1 MYEPFF
7 GLREAPFSLNP
18 DPSFLWLSETHRE
31 GLAALSY
38 GLATCSGFILLTG
51 GVGTGKTTL
60 LRAALARVP
69 AHFETALIT
78 NTAGL
83 SDFELLK
90 LTAAEFGIGEPLRDR
105 ADCIVA
111 LKSFLLDRA
120 RAGMRSILIIDE
132 AQNLGLGTLEQV
144 RLLSNLETDQEKLIQ
159 IVLSGQPE
167 LRRRLSDPELQPLVQ
182 RIVIEH
188 HIEPLR
194 PDEVRSYLEHRIG
207 VAGGRCDDVFE
218 PGSEPTFFAFSV
230 GCPRLISVL
239 ADRALLL
246 AYSRGV
252 RPVPVDLVET
262 KAKELDAARTD
273 DLWEADIWGS

>member
-1 MYEPFF
+1 MYESFF

-18 DPSFLWLSETHRE
+18 DPRFLWLSETHRE

-38 GLATCSGFILLTG
+38 GLAAGSGFILLTG
-51 GVGTGKTTL
+51 GIGVGKTTL

-83 SDFELLK
+83 SDFDLLK
-90 LTAAEFGIGEPLRDR
+90 LSAAEFGIREPLRDR

-120 RAGMRSILIIDE
+120 RAGMRAILIVDE
-132 AQNLGLGTLEQV
+132 AQNLGPATLEQV
-144 RLLSNLETDQEKLIQ
+144 RLLSNLETEQEKLVQ

-167 LRRRLSDPELQPLVQ
+167 LRRRLTEPELQPLAQ

-188 HIEPLR
+188 HVEPLH
-194 PDEVRSYLEHRIG
+194 PDEMRCYLEYRIG
-207 VAGGRCDDVFE
+207 VAGGHYGDVFE
-218 PGSEPTFFAFSV
+218 PGGEPTFFAFSV

-252 RPVPVDLVET
+252 RPVPVDIVET
-262 KAKELDAARTD
+262 KAKELDAARSD
-273 DLWEADIWGS
+273 ELWEADIWGS